1 MTGSI
6 IRRFRSQKQ
15 LLTRL
20 GLSIQM
26 VLKHGISTQK
36 KDLNVSR
43 FLWIKRPNAN
53 GPKIRKNRPISGAK
67 VRVVAGQQIGRTGK
81 TGTNGSHLHFEVRL
95 GDRQV
100 LDPYGCTTAV
110 AAVDPPAC
118 VGNYG

>member
-53 GPKIRKNRPISGAK
+53 GPKIRIDLYRELKSEWSRVNRLVEPGKRELMDLTSTSKLGWEIAK
-67 VRVVAGQQIGRTGK
+67 
-81 TGTNGSHLHFEVRL
+81 S
-95 GDRQV
+95 
-100 LDPYGCTTAV
+100 
-110 AAVDPPAC
+110 
-118 VGNYG
+118 